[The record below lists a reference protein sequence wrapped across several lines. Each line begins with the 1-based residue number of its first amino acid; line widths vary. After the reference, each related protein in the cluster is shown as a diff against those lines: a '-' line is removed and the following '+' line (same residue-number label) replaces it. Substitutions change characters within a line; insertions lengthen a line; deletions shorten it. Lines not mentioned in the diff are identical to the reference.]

1 MMRRGAREHRG
12 LIRAGYDRRGTPS
25 RKVIVGLA
33 ILGLCATVF
42 YVVLFSTW
50 IPERAPL
57 TVTLGVLCAAA
68 YGVAM
73 VMALRGLVVPA
84 GVTIVTTA
92 LLSLLPYAATYPT
105 SSGVQILC
113 LAVGFMVLAVIPER
127 LVKTRLVYCG
137 TVIAVILGCE
147 WWSPPGADIPL
158 NDPHFALLA
167 TTSRLGGIAVVLT
180 STVLILLRTARAE
193 GELVRLARD
202 GERRA
207 NTDSLTGIPNRRPVM
222 RELDALDADARQYAC
237 VALVDLD
244 HFKTINDR
252 HGHDVGDAVISAVA
266 ERLTAE
272 LGESCMVA
280 RWGGDEFLVLSS
292 DKATDV
298 VSTLERLCLDFA
310 RTPLETPAGTFA
322 LTLSGGVARREQ
334 AEPARRVLARADGA
348 LYQAK
353 SSGRRRVRVAA
364 TPNPASRS
372 GF

>member
-1 MMRRGAREHRG
+1 MMRRGAQEHRG

-25 RKVIVGLA
+25 REVVIGLA
-33 ILGLCATVF
+33 ILGLCSTVF

-50 IPERAPL
+50 MPERAPL
-57 TVTLGVLCAAA
+57 TITLGVMCAVA
-68 YGVAM
+68 YAIA
-73 VMALRGLVVPA
+73 MALGLRGQTVPA

-92 LLSLLPYAATYPT
+92 LISLLPYALTYPT
-105 SSGVQILC
+105 SSGVQILF

-127 LVKTRLVYCG
+127 LVKTRLAYCG

-158 NDPHFALLA
+158 DDPHFAVIA
-167 TTSRLGGIAVVLT
+167 TASRLGGIAVVLT

-207 NTDSLTGIPNRRPVM
+207 NTDSLTGIANRRPVM
-222 RELDALDADARQYAC
+222 RELDALDADASQFAC

-266 ERLTAE
+266 DRLTAE
-272 LGESCMVA
+272 LGESCLVA
-280 RWGGDEFLVLSS
+280 RWGGDEFLILAA
-292 DKATDV
+292 DKGTDV
-298 VSTLERLCLDFA
+298 VTTLERLCNDFA
-310 RTPLETPAGTFA
+310 RTPLVTPAGTFA
-322 LTLSGGVARREQ
+322 LTLSGGVAWRER

-364 TPNPASRS
+364 SQNPASRS